1 MITHKS
7 IVVDGYESEG
17 VELTT
22 DGECVT
28 IRGTSSSSQ
37 LYSVDVDAIDT
48 ILNYS
53 ISLGWKRKGTY
64 KED

>member
-7 IVVDGYESEG
+7 IAVDGYEQEG
-17 VELTT
+17 VELVT
-22 DGECVT
+22 DGKYVT
-28 IRGTSSSSQ
+28 IRGTGRNSQ
-37 LYSVDVDAIDT
+37 LYSVDVDALDT

-53 ISLGWKRKGTY
+53 ISLGWERKSTC